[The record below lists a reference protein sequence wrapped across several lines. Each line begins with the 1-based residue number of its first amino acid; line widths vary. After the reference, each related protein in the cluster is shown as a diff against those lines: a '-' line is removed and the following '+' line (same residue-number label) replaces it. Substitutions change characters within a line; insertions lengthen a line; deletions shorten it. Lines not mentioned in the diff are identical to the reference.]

1 MNTGRSNKTIAGIVS
16 EIFNWNSLQP
26 EHAECARWNLVSKA
40 SSAFFVAFY
49 WDPVSHWQWPCARAI
64 LGKFLLNPHFY
75 PISKPQRQ
83 SQREWLLFN
92 SWIWHCHLFV
102 NSVSPQTEPDTSFV
116 KPGTKRKI
124 LNYQEL
130 QDSKN
135 RILPTHRIVSKGFL
149 VPWTLSLLT
158 HMLLRFPINQCHMS
172 FIGYNIFD
180 MIPWSLLS
188 CRQCTYMN
196 VCKQVCVSR
205 ILGNGY
211 TFFHCIFIFFN

>member
-1 MNTGRSNKTIAGIVS
+1 MTLCEGHS
-16 EIFNWNSLQP
+16 P
-26 EHAECARWNLVSKA
+26 EVFIKS
-40 SSAFFVAFY
+40 
-49 WDPVSHWQWPCARAI
+49 P
-64 LGKFLLNPHFY
+64 FY

-102 NSVSPQTEPDTSFV
+102 NSVSPQTESDTSFV

-149 VPWTLSLLT
+149 FPWTLSLLT

-172 FIGYNIFD
+172 FTGYNIFD
-180 MIPWSLLS
+180 MIPWSLLYVDNAYTWMYAS
-188 CRQCTYMN
+188 KY
-196 VCKQVCVSR
+196 VSQELWEMG
-205 ILGNGY
+205 IL
-211 TFFHCIFIFFN
+211 FFTAFLFFQLVYLFIHFTPWLQPHGLRLVDFVGLLMLSLTLLDPPILPPTLSPVSISSP